1 MKQVLR
7 RIRRI
12 DKYLVRLLILNELR
26 HYFCFARWQLMKHRL
41 RFLDAKN
48 NETPQKGIDH
58 NYSAMKNSVAFGM
71 HNRMTKVLY
80 PLSSLIADHGKA
92 KILILGPRTED
103 DIFLCKS
110 LGMHNCRG
118 LDLFTYSPLIQLGDM
133 HEMPF
138 PSGEFDAVVMGW
150 VLYYSRNPI
159 KAINEVTRV
168 MKPGGLLAIGWAE
181 EKTEDR
187 ANSFNSI
194 YTAEDHTIL
203 ISQGFDVCH
212 INNDERFLSGDRC
225 IIARKMHKSPPQQA

>member
-1 MKQVLR
+1 
-7 RIRRI
+7 
-12 DKYLVRLLILNELR
+12 
-26 HYFCFARWQLMKHRL
+26 MKHKL
-41 RFLDAKN
+41 KFLDAKN
-48 NETPQKGIDH
+48 DESPQKGIDH

-80 PLSSLIADHGKA
+80 PLSSLIKNHSDA

-138 PSGEFDAVVMGW
+138 PSDEFDAVVLGW
-150 VLYYSRNPI
+150 VLYYSGNPF
-159 KAINEVTRV
+159 KAINEVSRV
-168 MKPGGLLAIGWAE
+168 VKPGGLLAIGWAE
-181 EKTEDR
+181 EKIGDR
-187 ANSFNSI
+187 RNSFNSI
-194 YTAEDHTIL
+194 YTAEDHIAL
-203 ISQGFDVCH
+203 ISSEFDICH

-225 IIARKMHKSPPQQA
+225 IIAKKCLTAPSKPMSKKL